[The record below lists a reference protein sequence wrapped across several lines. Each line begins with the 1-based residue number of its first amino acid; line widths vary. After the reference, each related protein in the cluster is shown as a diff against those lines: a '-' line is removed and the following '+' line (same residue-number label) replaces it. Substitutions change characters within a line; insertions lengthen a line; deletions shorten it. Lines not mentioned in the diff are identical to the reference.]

1 MLIDKSVLKH
11 NKYDFDTGKL
21 VARIAIYQ
29 QHSTNIYVQNI
40 NVYKYK
46 AKTRVHVRVRYLKGL
61 GASVC

>member
-29 QHSTNIYVQNI
+29 QYSTNIYVQKI
-40 NVYKYK
+40 NVYNK
-46 AKTRVHVRVRYLKGL
+46 AKIRVHVGVGYLKGL
-61 GASVC
+61 GLVFVK